1 MLASLTTSPGRL
13 VLLLLCLIA
22 LGRFKTR
29 VSAQDI
35 ALPHADLATVSD
47 PAVRSISDMVPAE
60 EVHLSV
66 PCDVGSGS
74 SLMDQNV
81 RSWITPSRW
90 FLPPIWELSI
100 ELGINGSD
108 GNAQSIS
115 LLTSG
120 HVKRETER
128 SILQTEIV
136 YGKSEANSVLTQHYG
151 FFESRWDLKMGESRW
166 SYFNMFRLEFDEFK
180 VFDYR
185 VSLSTGVGYA
195 FIDRDTRQ
203 LAGRFGSGASREFG
217 GGDETWV
224 PEAVFGADYEHKLS
238 KRQKL
243 SANVDYFPAWEDFA
257 DFRVV
262 SKASWELL
270 LDEETNLNLKIGLID
285 RYDSTPFGLRPNDV
299 DYFVTLLWKK

>member
-1 MLASLTTSPGRL
+1 MLASLTTSPGRSVL
-13 VLLLLCLIA
+13 LLRCSRGTDRRLVRESSESEVSRLPLPEKPSRLRYRSVLLLLCLFA

-29 VSAQDI
+29 LSAQDI
-35 ALPHADLATVSD
+35 ALPHADLSTVSD
-47 PAVRSISDMVPAE
+47 PAARSIRDIVPAE

-66 PCDVGSGS
+66 PCDVGLGS
-74 SLMDQNV
+74 SLIHQDV
-81 RSWITPSRW
+81 RSWIMPSRW

-151 FFESRWDLKMGESRW
+151 FLESRWDLKMGESRW

-185 VSLSTGVGYA
+185 VS
-195 FIDRDTRQ
+195 
-203 LAGRFGSGASREFG
+203 
-217 GGDETWV
+217 
-224 PEAVFGADYEHKLS
+224 
-238 KRQKL
+238 
-243 SANVDYFPAWEDFA
+243 
-257 DFRVV
+257 
-262 SKASWELL
+262 
-270 LDEETNLNLKIGLID
+270 
-285 RYDSTPFGLRPNDV
+285 
-299 DYFVTLLWKK
+299 